1 MAWRK
6 ILDPPERL
14 EAAAAVEAF
23 GVGIERIEVQA
34 RAVPVARELF
44 GRVDQTP
51 AEAVIAPW
59 FGDPQ
64 IADIE
69 PAPVGRPVDAA
80 DESAIRIMCEDRKRL
95 FVAGTEAPGDVI
107 GEAVGHLR
115 GVSRMGRILGR
126 DADGRQAWF
135 AHRAFALLLAAAC
148 LVLPGPADAATAG
161 KEPSPPARQPPL
173 AALARVE
180 DYRPVF
186 RTCKNPAGVSRLA
199 IRDMTVDGRLSL
211 LLVDAA
217 TLATSLEDAGAWTCE
232 DTSDEAQTHTR
243 FGRALA
249 TPIPP
254 SRAPSGVLRDTGL
267 VHGAGEGSFVT
278 GDLCPTAR
286 PLARGFLQML
296 AKTGAHVPVA
306 LSISGLWLAHHGED
320 FRWLQDVMR
329 DGALDITWVNHSYT
343 HPFDPKRPMT
353 QDFLM
358 RPGIDVD
365 DEVLKTERLL
375 IAHGGTPSVFFR
387 FPGLIA
393 DKALME
399 KIRAFHLITLGADSW
414 LVLSPTA
421 PHPGAIILVHPNG
434 NEPAGL
440 KLFARYL
447 DTGKLPKPFRPIVEA
462 PAP

>member
-1 MAWRK
+1 M
-6 ILDPPERL
+6 
-14 EAAAAVEAF
+14 
-23 GVGIERIEVQA
+23 
-34 RAVPVARELF
+34 
-44 GRVDQTP
+44 
-51 AEAVIAPW
+51 
-59 FGDPQ
+59 
-64 IADIE
+64 
-69 PAPVGRPVDAA
+69 
-80 DESAIRIMCEDRKRL
+80 
-95 FVAGTEAPGDVI
+95 AGTR
-107 GEAVGHLR
+107 L
-115 GVSRMGRILGR
+115 S
-126 DADGRQAWF
+126 
-135 AHRAFALLLAAAC
+135 
-148 LVLPGPADAATAG
+148 PAAG
-161 KEPSPPARQPPL
+161 KTASAP
-173 AALARVE
+173 LARVD

-186 RTCKNPAGVSRLA
+186 EACRNTAGAMRLA
-199 IRDMTVDGRLSL
+199 TRSMTLDGKPSL
-211 LLVDAA
+211 LLVDAGSL
-217 TLATSLEDAGAWTCE
+217 TTSIEDAAVWTCE
-232 DTSDEAQTHTR
+232 ATSDEAQTRTR
-243 FGRALA
+243 FGKALA

-296 AKTGAHVPVA
+296 ARTGSHVPVA

-320 FRWLQDVMR
+320 FRWLQDAMR

-343 HPFDPKRPMT
+343 HPFDPKRPT
-353 QDFLM
+353 AQDFLL
-358 RPGIDVD
+358 RPGVDIDS
-365 DEVLKTERLL
+365 EILKTEQLL

-399 KIRAFHLITLGADSW
+399 RMRAFHLVTLGADSW

-447 DTGKLPKPFRPIVEA
+447 EAGKLPKPFRPIIEA
-462 PAP
+462 PAQ